1 MSNGKSPKKINNID
15 NYQDPIDLSPKN
27 LEIGLW
33 IATNRKLIYKTLII
47 VLASIAAGFLL
58 YSGYGYFYYFVFGQ
72 EQDRALESGMSGVD
86 LAAYRAQNI
95 PADISYN
102 QARVISNNGGSDFIV
117 HLKNPNDKQAA
128 TFSYCFKVA
137 ESEACG
143 NSFILPSEEKDIL
156 LVNSDIKTA
165 TGIASFEMKN
175 VIWQKL
181 KAGEI
186 PDWNAFRSQHLNLV
200 ISQPKFSTYGT
211 NVNYLEFNVTN
222 NSAYSYFEVPLNI
235 VANRNG
241 EIMAI
246 NRYILEGL
254 NSRETKSIR
263 LSWPEAVNLSSTI
276 TATPELNLLDSSIYK
291 PYSSN

>member
-1 MSNGKSPKKINNID
+1 MSNGKSPKKLKSINS
-15 NYQDPIDLSPKN
+15 YQDPTDLSPKN

-47 VLASIAAGFLL
+47 ILASIAAGFLL

-72 EQDRALESGMSGVD
+72 EQDRTLESSMDGVD
-86 LAAYRAQNI
+86 LAAYRAQNTPI
-95 PADISYN
+95 DISYN
-102 QARVISNNGGSDFIV
+102 QARVIANNGGSDFIV
-117 HLKNPNDKQAA
+117 HLKNLNDKQSA
-128 TFSYCFKVA
+128 TFSYCFKAA

-143 NSFILPSEEKDIL
+143 SNFILPSEEKDVVLI
-156 LVNSDIKTA
+156 NSNIKSVS
-165 TGIASFEMKN
+165 GIANFEIKSIN
-175 VIWQKL
+175 WQKL

-186 PDWNAFRSQHLNLV
+186 PDWNTFKSQRLNFI

-211 NVNYLEFNVTN
+211 NVNYLEFDVTN
-222 NSAYSYFEVPLNI
+222 NSSYSYFEVPINI
-235 VANRNG
+235 IINRNG

-246 NRYILEGL
+246 NRYVLEGL

-263 LSWPEAVNLSSTI
+263 LSWPEAVNLSGAI
-276 TATPELNLLDSSIYK
+276 TATPELNLLDNSIYK